1 MERFDINRSSD
12 DQFYFNLVA
21 RNNEIIATSEM
32 YTTKQNCI
40 NGINSVKTNAP
51 RAPIQ
56 DNTV

>member
-1 MERFDINRSSD
+1 MERFDIKRSSD

-40 NGINSVKTNAP
+40 NGINSVKENAP
-51 RAPIQ
+51 RAPIR
-56 DNTV
+56 DTTI

>member
-1 MERFDINRSSD
+1 MLL
-12 DQFYFNLVA
+12 NLVA

-32 YTTKQNCI
+32 YTTKQSCI

-51 RAPIQ
+51 RAPIR